1 MVERVRSNFFLPIV
15 EAKIISREGIADYN
29 KMESALN
36 GISKSVQMQA
46 SGASRTIKALFPV
59 LPRKNEITL
68 RAFKNGP
75 GRVEATFEKDRN
87 AIYKIGRAHV

>member
-1 MVERVRSNFFLPIV
+1 
-15 EAKIISREGIADYN
+15 
-29 KMESALN
+29 
-36 GISKSVQMQA
+36 MQA

-87 AIYKIGRAHV
+87 AIYKTYSVSDARLKSKEIGVNYEEQESCDFQKVTADFC